1 MASLLAHPLT
11 DEVHFWNTR
20 WRTRVDHEQ
29 RADVMDALQARPLP
43 RRCRPAYGLVDRV
56 CRAKYC
62 PTLGHG
68 GTWQHSM
75 PPECRALKG
84 GCARVTGAA
93 ACAPAAF
100 A

>member
-43 RRCRPAYGLVDRV
+43 PPQRPQACKWARGPRVLRKALPCAGPRRSVA
-56 CRAKYC
+56 A
-62 PTLGHG
+62 
-68 GTWQHSM
+68 QH
-75 PPECRALKG
+75 
-84 GCARVTGAA
+84 AA
-93 ACAPAAF
+93 T
-100 A
+100 

>member
-43 RRCRPAYGLVDRV
+43 RNRRPACGLMDCV
-56 CRAKYC
+56 CRAKHC
-62 PTLGHG
+62 PALGG
-68 GTWQHSM
+68 ARQHSM
-75 PPECRALKG
+75 PPHWG
-84 GCARVTGAA
+84 GRRLRSGLRGGFVI
-93 ACAPAAF
+93 ACCPA
-100 A
+100 